1 MHEHVQKLPLL
12 VFGELFPQMGRIVM
26 RDFITA
32 KAKEHHLSSTQIK
45 TLYMLSQHGSSPMS
59 TLGRATGL
67 EKGSMTS
74 VIDNLVE
81 RDLVTRNRSETDR
94 RKVLV
99 ELTATG
105 REVAESLIRQM
116 QDDLDRK
123 LSLLPEA
130 QRKSFYQ
137 ALCTLKQTMDT
148 LERELHEH
156 A

>member
-1 MHEHVQKLPLL
+1 
-12 VFGELFPQMGRIVM
+12 
-26 RDFITA
+26 
-32 KAKEHHLSSTQIK
+32 
-45 TLYMLSQHGSSPMS
+45 
-59 TLGRATGL
+59 
-67 EKGSMTS
+67 MTS